1 MTLKPITKE
10 PKERQIAAFDVQ
22 GDGERGM
29 VAASLVTDDDT
40 RVYTKPEALMSDIV
54 SKAMRD
60 TYIYSHKLTYDAAVL
75 IPWLPEESRLLFIGE
90 KLFKGD
96 LTYANERRVHL
107 ADSCGMWGGLGL
119 TDVAEEVG
127 VERLLPPRSILAKE
141 PQPDDL
147 FLDSLYSDANLGEYS
162 RREGEITHKGMA
174 LLQDE
179 LLTLGG
185 QLKNTIAA
193 TAMDLFRRRYLDNEY
208 YTPFYYRNQFA
219 RRAYYGGRTECFTLG
234 WWSNVNV
241 FDFNSHY
248 PSQMAGHDYPNPNTT
263 IGPIAPGRVEL
274 VMEKEGCSDCTVDV
288 PYMKY
293 PVLPYRTK
301 YGVYYPV
308 GVFRGVWCHNELRYA
323 ISQGVRIRQVH
334 HTLYSEDTVRP
345 FDSYVTDLWER
356 RQRLKAER
364 SPRAVVYKLL
374 LNSLYGKFGQ
384 REDGALRELR
394 TVEAWERA
402 GRPIGTEFL
411 VFRDMAYAKVPLP
424 VKRIPDYVIVPW
436 AAYVTS
442 YGRISLH
449 KAMMQVSGPVLYTDT
464 DALVVFSDLPT
475 GVGLGELSLKM
486 GNVAVDVI
494 APKMYQLV
502 TANGE
507 RFPVAS
513 GIPIEVQ
520 RDYCTYKQVEYLK
533 ALGWLEAAR
542 MKLNPATWA
551 MVKKQIRLSQPK
563 RIYKRIPG
571 WKGDVWVSEPL
582 LVNRVPGHY

>member
-1 MTLKPITKE
+1 MTLKPITRK
-10 PKERQIAAFDVQ
+10 PRERQIAAFDVQ

-29 VAASLVTDDDT
+29 VAAALVTEGDAK
-40 RVYTKPEALMSDIV
+40 VYTEPEMLVSDLV
-54 SKAMRD
+54 SKRMQNE
-60 TYIYSHKLTYDAAVL
+60 YIYSHKLTYDAAVL
-75 IPWLPEESRLLFIGE
+75 ISWLPEESRLLFIGE

-96 LTYANERRVHL
+96 LTYGNKRRVHL

-119 TDVAEEVG
+119 TDVAKEVG
-127 VERLLPPRSILAKE
+127 IERLLPPKSLIAKR
-141 PQPDDL
+141 PLSKDLSPGDL
-147 FLDSLYSDANLGEYS
+147 FGDTTLQEYTQ
-162 RREGEITHKGMA
+162 REAEITHKGMA

-193 TAMDLFRRRYLDNEY
+193 TAMDLFRRHYLDDEY
-208 YTPFYYRNQFA
+208 FTPFYYRNQFA
-219 RRAYYGGRTECFTLG
+219 RRAYYGGRCECFALG

-241 FDFNSHY
+241 YDFNSHY
-248 PSQMAGHDYPNPNTT
+248 PSQMVGHDYPNPNTT

-293 PVLPYRTK
+293 PILPYRIK
-301 YGVYYPV
+301 HGIFYPV

-323 ISQGVRIRQVH
+323 VENGVRIREVH
-334 HTLYSEDTVRP
+334 RTLYSEDTVRP

-364 SPRAVVYKLL
+364 SPRGTVYKLL

-384 REDGALRELR
+384 REESGLRELSTWKAYEDGGYRKGTTVFNIMGTVYAR
-394 TVEAWERA
+394 TLI
-402 GRPIGTEFL
+402 PT
-411 VFRDMAYAKVPLP
+411 
-424 VKRIPDYVIVPW
+424 KRIPDYIIVPW

-442 YGRISLH
+442 YGRIALH

-475 GVGLGELSLKM
+475 GKGLGELSLKRE
-486 GNVAVDVI
+486 NVMIDVI
-494 APKMYQLV
+494 APKMYDLV
-502 TANGE
+502 TASGE
-507 RFPVAS
+507 RFPVAK
-513 GIPIEVQ
+513 GVPTEVAG
-520 RDYCTYKQVEYLK
+520 DYCTYKAVNYWK
-533 ALGWLEAAR
+533 ALGWVDAVRLKMA
-542 MKLNPATWA
+542 PATWVK
-551 MVKKQIRLSQPK
+551 VKKKIMLSLPK
-563 RIYKRIPG
+563 RAYKRTEG
-571 WKGDVWVSEPL
+571 YQGDVWVSEPL